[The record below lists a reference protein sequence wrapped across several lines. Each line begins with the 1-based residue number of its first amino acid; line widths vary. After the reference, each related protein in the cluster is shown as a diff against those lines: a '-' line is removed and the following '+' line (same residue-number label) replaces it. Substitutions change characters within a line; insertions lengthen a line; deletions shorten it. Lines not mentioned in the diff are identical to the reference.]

1 MKDNE
6 ERFVDARSRPH
17 GQKVD
22 YDFDDHVI
30 SGKQKKWKKVIEW
43 IITILGWAIMLVYV
57 LYLAYG
63 MLAVHFGWYLPEFLF
78 FTRGMIF
85 EIKRYFFI
93 LFIAALIVTLF
104 LIIWKNYN
112 YLRFGKLHRRTFRP
126 DVSDEELMEF
136 FEVDKMTVDKFHN
149 ERYILLPTNIV
160 PEERGIGGKDDK
172 QEKEEKKKRKKQKKQ
187 K

>member
-1 MKDNE
+1 MEDRE

-22 YDFDDHVI
+22 YDFKDHVI

-43 IITILGWAIMLVYV
+43 ILTILGWAVMLVYL

-63 MLAVHFGWYLPEFLF
+63 SLAIEFDWFLPEFLF
-78 FTRGMIF
+78 FTRGMVL
-85 EIKRYFFI
+85 EIQRYFFI
-93 LFIAALIVTLF
+93 LVIAALVIVLF

-112 YLRFGKLHRRTFRP
+112 YFRFGKLHRRTFRP

-136 FEVDKMTVDKFHN
+136 FEIDKETIEKFHN

-172 QEKEEKKKRKKQKKQ
+172 DDNRKKKDKK
-187 K
+187 